1 MKKHILHALR
11 SSGIFLT
18 SMALPAAAIYA
29 VWWAALHAVPAASI
43 GLAMAFCTLIL
54 TGLYDLTK

>member
-1 MKKHILHALR
+1 MKKRLLPALR

-29 VWWAALHAVPAASI
+29 AGWVALHGEASVGFI
-43 GLAMAFCTLIL
+43 LAGIICTVTLSGLSH
-54 TGLYDLTK
+54 LTK